1 MKYLYINIIV
11 LAGLLLGCTSSIHSQ
26 ITKKASYGNFIIKNA
41 TIVTVTKG
49 TFEGSVTIQDGII
62 SGVSKSGSKDKT
74 VMEGGATIIDAKG
87 MYVYPG
93 MIDGGTHIGL
103 GEIGAVSLTQDYN
116 ELGDFIPHMQ
126 ALTAV
131 NPSSVNIPVNRI
143 AGVTTAL
150 ACPDGGLFPGTAAL
164 IHLHGYTPE
173 QMFAGFKAPILNFP
187 ASGKRGRWDRRSEED
202 VKKDEEK
209 ANKKLNDIWTK
220 AKQYTKIDSLATAK
234 NKKKAG
240 FNPQMDALM
249 PVIRNEMPL
258 LIVVN
263 KDSDIKAAIKWVET
277 QNVKAI
283 FMGVAEGWR
292 VAEEIAKAE
301 IPVIVGPVL
310 DNPRRA
316 SDPYEI
322 NYANPGILAKAGVQV
337 AIRTNETENVRNL
350 PYNAGFAATY
360 GMGIDEALKAITINP
375 AQIFGLGDKLGSI
388 EKGKIANLIICTGD
402 PFETK
407 TDVKHVFIN
416 GWNIPMESRQT
427 LLYDEFLDR
436 SPGMNK

>member
-1 MKYLYINIIV
+1 MKYLYLNIIA
-11 LAGLLLGCTSSIHSQ
+11 LFLCSQLTAQ
-26 ITKKASYGNFIIKNA
+26 ITQKAAYGNFLISNA
-41 TIVTVTKG
+41 TIVSVTNG
-49 TFEGSVTIQDGII
+49 TFVGSITVQDGII
-62 SGVSKSGSKDKT
+62 TGVYKDDAKAN
-74 VMEGGATIIDAKG
+74 VEGGVTTIDGKG

-131 NPSSVNIPVNRI
+131 NPSSVNIPVNRV

-150 ACPDGGLFPGTAAL
+150 ACPEGGLFPGTAAL

-173 QMFAGFKAPILNFP
+173 QMYAGFKAPMLNFP
-187 ASGKRGRWDRRSEED
+187 ASGKRGRWDRRSDED
-202 VKKDEEK
+202 RKKEEEK
-209 ANKKLNDIWTK
+209 ANKKLNDIWSK
-220 AKQYTKIDSLATAK
+220 AKQYAKIDSLATAK
-234 NKKKAG
+234 NKKKTSY
-240 FNPQMDALM
+240 NPQMDALM
-249 PVIRNEMPL
+249 PVVRGEMS
-258 LIVVN
+258 LIVVVN
-263 KDSDIKAAIKWVET
+263 KDKDILAAIKWVEE
-277 QNVKAI
+277 QKVKAI

-292 VAEEIAKAE
+292 VAEEIAKAN

-316 SDPYEI
+316 SDPFAI
-322 NYANPGILAKAGVQV
+322 NYENPGILSKAGVKV

-360 GMGIDEALKAITINP
+360 GMGIEEALKAVTINT
-375 AQIFGLGDKLGSI
+375 AEIFGLGDKLGSI
-388 EKGKIANLIICTGD
+388 EKGKIANLIICSGD

-407 TDVKHVFIN
+407 TNVKHVFIN

-427 LLYDEFLDR
+427 LLYDEFLER
-436 SPGMNK
+436 SPGIAK

>member
-1 MKYLYINIIV
+1 MY
-11 LAGLLLGCTSSIHSQ
+11 SQ
-26 ITKKASYGNFIIKNA
+26 ITQKATHGNFVITNA

-49 TFEGSVTIQDGII
+49 TFEGTVTIQDGII
-62 SGVSKSGSKDKT
+62 TGVSKSGSKDKIE
-74 VMEGGATIIDAKG
+74 MEGGATIIDAKG

-103 GEIGAVSLTQDYN
+103 GEISAVSLTQDYN

-131 NPSSVNIPVNRI
+131 NPSSVNIPVNRV

-173 QMFAGFKAPILNFP
+173 QMYAGFKAPMLNFP

-202 VKKDEEK
+202 IKKDEDK
-209 ANKKLNDIWTK
+209 ANKKLNDIWSK
-220 AKQYTKIDSLATAK
+220 AKQYAKIDSLATAK
-234 NKKKAG
+234 NKKKTG

-249 PVIRNEMPL
+249 PVVRNEMPL

-263 KDSDIKAAIKWVET
+263 KDSDIEAAIKWVAS
-277 QNVKAI
+277 QKVKAI

-292 VAEEIAKAE
+292 VAEEIAKSK

-360 GMGIDEALKAITINP
+360 GMGIEDALKAITINP

-427 LLYDEFLDR
+427 LLYDEFLER
-436 SPGMNK
+436 SPGISK